1 MFNYP
6 TALRSVLSP
15 AYLEWALQ
23 SHYDIGTWEE
33 CRFWLRGLNDTY
45 RVETSTGVYILR
57 VYRTEVAEADVRYE
71 LSVLT
76 ALKEGLGSS
85 EHTEVG
91 DFIPTKDQTGYTM
104 LDAAEGKRAAVIF
117 NYIEGT
123 ENNLEDEDSCYAFG
137 RSAAELHHAMDGI
150 KLEPEREMVS
160 AADTRLKGE
169 RSKER
174 FKLDTK
180 FLIDEPLERVIRY
193 IGESHNETAFL
204 RTFTN
209 VLKEKI
215 SAVSSSGLDYGLCHG
230 DMHGNNN
237 VFEKQERF
245 IHYDFEWAAPG
256 WRAYDLAQVK
266 VRKRQSGDSE
276 QRQKLWD
283 SLMKGY
289 RSVRNFTDAD
299 EQAVDLFII
308 ARRFW
313 VMGLDVA
320 FIDSDM
326 GALDYG
332 EDWLNDFLEEFRGMG
347 IV

>member
-1 MFNYP
+1 MFNHA

-23 SHYDIGTWEE
+23 AHYDIGTWQE

-45 RVETSTGVYILR
+45 RLRTSTGTYILR
-57 VYRTEVAEADVRYE
+57 IYRTEVAEADVRYE

-76 ALKEGLGSS
+76 ALKEGLSS
-85 EHTEVG
+85 SAHTEVG

-117 NYIEGT
+117 HYIEGT
-123 ENNLEDEDSCYAFG
+123 ENNLEDEGSCYAFG
-137 RSAAELHHAMDGI
+137 RSAAELHQAMDGI
-150 KLEPEREMVS
+150 KLEQERELAS
-160 AADTRLKGE
+160 ASVTELESVHA
-169 RSKER
+169 R

-180 FLIDEPLERVIRY
+180 FLIDEPLERIIRY
-193 IGESHNETAFL
+193 IGESHKETAFL
-204 RTFTN
+204 QTFTT

-215 SAVSSSGLDYGLCHG
+215 STISSSGLDYGLCHG

-237 VFEKQERF
+237 VFEQQERF
-245 IHYDFEWAAPG
+245 IHYDFEWAAMG

-266 VRKRQSGDSE
+266 VRKRQSGDTE
-276 QRQKLWD
+276 KKQQLWD
-283 SLMKGY
+283 ALMKGY
-289 RSVRNFTDAD
+289 RSVRSFTDAD

-332 EDWLNDFLEEFRGMG
+332 EDWLNDFIEEFRDTG

>member
-1 MFNYP
+1 MFNHP

-15 AYLEWALQ
+15 AYLKWALQ
-23 SHYDIGTWEE
+23 AHYDIGTWQE

-45 RVETSTGVYILR
+45 RVRTSTGTYILR
-57 VYRTEVAEADVRYE
+57 IYRTEVAEADVRYE

-76 ALKEGLGSS
+76 ALKEGLCSS

-123 ENNLEDEDSCYAFG
+123 ENNLGDEDSCYSFG
-137 RSAAELHHAMDGI
+137 RSAAELHQAMDGI
-150 KLEPEREMVS
+150 KVEQEQELASASVTELESVH
-160 AADTRLKGE
+160 A
-169 RSKER
+169 R

-180 FLIDEPLERVIRY
+180 FLIDEPLERILRY
-193 IGESHNETAFL
+193 IGEGSEEATFL
-204 RTFTN
+204 RTFAN

-215 SAVSSSGLDYGLCHG
+215 FTVSSTGLDYGLCHG

-245 IHYDFEWAAPG
+245 IHYDFEWAAMG

-266 VRKRQSGDSE
+266 IRKRQSGDSE
-276 QRQKLWD
+276 QKHKLWD
-283 SLMKGY
+283 ALMKGY
-289 RSVRNFTDAD
+289 RSVRSFTDAD

-332 EDWLNDFLEEFRGMG
+332 EDWLNDFIEEFRDTG